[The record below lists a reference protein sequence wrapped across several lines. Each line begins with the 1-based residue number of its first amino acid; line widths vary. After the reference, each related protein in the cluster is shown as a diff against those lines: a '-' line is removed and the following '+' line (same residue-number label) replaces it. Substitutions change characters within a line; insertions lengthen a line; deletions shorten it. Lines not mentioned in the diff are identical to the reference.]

1 MRWKTSDEYYPCLVL
16 IDIDVEPRTYEEWT
30 DPIDTYDKVKA
41 LATSGLLT
49 SIQIIMV
56 KWPEELRKCQNLKTI
71 QLIYTNTGRIPTWT
85 KEFKNLE
92 TIQIESKYGKPNL
105 SNLPGDPFSDFSRL
119 TMIQFGVHENITRFP
134 PLSGVPQLQSFVLTW
149 MLIATLEQIPDLA
162 PLRNLVEMVIYR
174 PNYVCCNGFMGEHT
188 DIISPAKTGP
198 RIIAWYVRISQF
210 TTASLT
216 EYELL

>member
-1 MRWKTSDEYYPCLVL
+1 MATHKALSDSTQLCSIHPECVLFVQRWKTSDEYYPCLVL

-71 QLIYTNTGRIPTWT
+71 WCVLIPTYWIWNLKRCRQLIYTNTGRIPTWT

-92 TIQIESKYGKPNL
+92 T
-105 SNLPGDPFSDFSRL
+105 
-119 TMIQFGVHENITRFP
+119 M
-134 PLSGVPQLQSFVLTW
+134 
-149 MLIATLEQIPDLA
+149 
-162 PLRNLVEMVIYR
+162 
-174 PNYVCCNGFMGEHT
+174 
-188 DIISPAKTGP
+188 
-198 RIIAWYVRISQF
+198 
-210 TTASLT
+210 
-216 EYELL
+216 

>member
-1 MRWKTSDEYYPCLVL
+1 
-16 IDIDVEPRTYEEWT
+16 
-30 DPIDTYDKVKA
+30 
-41 LATSGLLT
+41 
-49 SIQIIMV
+49 MV

-92 TIQIESKYGKPNL
+92 TIQIESKY
-105 SNLPGDPFSDFSRL
+105 
-119 TMIQFGVHENITRFP
+119 
-134 PLSGVPQLQSFVLTW
+134 
-149 MLIATLEQIPDLA
+149 
-162 PLRNLVEMVIYR
+162 
-174 PNYVCCNGFMGEHT
+174 
-188 DIISPAKTGP
+188 AKTGP